1 MEALMAG
8 GPVIDALAWRPER
21 GSRLLVVSRDG
32 GEQVASIPIGES
44 YCLHQVNC
52 YEEGDRLVVD
62 VLELEEPV
70 YPDYQPMPDL
80 FGEVAPARPVR
91 LVVDLA
97 KGTLERRE
105 ELAYRLAAD
114 FPAIDTRRSGRP
126 YRRFWVLSIGAT
138 GRPGR
143 KFFDRLECIDWDEGG
158 VCSAWQAPA
167 GRYLGGEPIFLG
179 DPEATETGLDRGG
192 AVICQELD
200 PAAGTACFLIFDSG
214 DLARGPLA
222 RLPLRS
228 PIPPGFHAAFEPAA

>member
-1 MEALMAG
+1 
-8 GPVIDALAWRPER
+8 
-21 GSRLLVVSRDG
+21 
-32 GEQVASIPIGES
+32 
-44 YCLHQVNC
+44 
-52 YEEGDRLVVD
+52 
-62 VLELEEPV
+62 
-70 YPDYQPMPDL
+70 
-80 FGEVAPARPVR
+80 
-91 LVVDLA
+91 
-97 KGTLERRE
+97 
-105 ELAYRLAAD
+105 
-114 FPAIDTRRSGRP
+114 
-126 YRRFWVLSIGAT
+126 
-138 GRPGR
+138 
-143 KFFDRLECIDWDEGG
+143 